1 MNGKWYGFDISYVY
15 SLWQDFSMDTKTF
28 DLVTLTL
35 EIDLLLK
42 NSCFTIMDA
51 NRGIYVSQ
59 THFFNLYIRKDLD
72 LKFQMKAIIYTWKD
86 VERDIHIL

>member
-1 MNGKWYGFDISYVY
+1 
-15 SLWQDFSMDTKTF
+15 MDTKTF

-51 NRGIYVSQ
+51 NRGIHVSQ

-72 LKFQMKAIIYTWKD
+72 LKFQMKAIIYT
-86 VERDIHIL
+86 